1 VISKQV
7 QVNQPRLA
15 EPEDRRQAG
24 VFSLA
29 IEIRVK
35 PIGIPPDY

>member
-7 QVNQPRLA
+7 QVNQLRLG
-15 EPEDRRQAG
+15 EPEGRRQTA

-29 IEIRVK
+29 IEIEVK